1 MLWTL
6 GESVN
11 NFEVVLGPR
20 SSFQF
25 FRELKRCMWEKK
37 SQFLMI
43 NFPIKAIVGN
53 EQPTNQLL
61 GHLFYISVPNSL

>member
-1 MLWTL
+1 MLWSL
-6 GESVN
+6 GESDN
-11 NFEVVLGPR
+11 NFEVVLSPR

-25 FRELKRCMWEKK
+25 FRELKQRMWEK
-37 SQFLMI
+37 SQFLAL